1 MATIAHTS
9 EDAPWLDRL
18 RLPAYRVSDAARYAG
33 IHHNTIYAWERTAS
47 PDVPRRAPRAPLS
60 YMELIEIAFVA
71 FFKDIGIPLRR
82 IRQAHDQ
89 IAGDLETAYPFT
101 SLWFKKERLYYRLLT
116 EQSERN
122 LTEWAAEV
130 VPIEPDKIHPLEP
143 TARVVSLV
151 SDEADGLYSQDEW
164 VAEWFSRFD
173 YEHEVAVR
181 WRLRG
186 DTSQVVIDP
195 RISFGAP
202 TAAGIPTQ
210 VIAGRYEAGETPND
224 IASDFAISEAAVWDA
239 LHFENPRHLNGQ
251 TEAS

>member
-18 RLPAYRVSDAARYAG
+18 RLPAYRVSDAARYAD

-47 PDVPRRAPRAPLS
+47 PDAPRRAPRAPLS
-60 YMELIEIAFVA
+60 YLELIEIAFVA

-82 IRQAHDQ
+82 IRDAHDK
-89 IAGDLETAYPFT
+89 IAGDLETVYPFT
-101 SLWFKKERLYYRLLT
+101 SPWFKTERLYYRLLI
-116 EQSERN
+116 EQSERD

-130 VPIEPDKIHPLEP
+130 VPIEPDEIHSSEP
-143 TARVVSLV
+143 TARVVLQEV
-151 SDEADGLYSQDEW
+151 NGRYSQDEW

-202 TAAGIPTQ
+202 AAAGISTQ

-239 LHFENPRHLNGQ
+239 LYFENPRHLNGQ
-251 TEAS
+251 AEAS